1 VFLLINVVLFTHAD
15 YSQPYPNGPS
25 ISPTY
30 LNAADGQR
38 YWQVA
43 INLAEKFSFSVPPLW
58 DSRPEYP
65 LARSGPLTALTFSIP
80 IRLAG
85 LDQAAYW
92 IVLFQCFFLYVMA
105 LSARGLATPF
115 GVNPNIIQGLIL
127 FNPNL
132 IGLSHLAQSDLLF
145 AGVFTLFLSRLTRM
159 LSSPTNTSYSFFL
172 TLGLF
177 LGLLTLI
184 RDIGFAFTLFFPIV
198 IILTIFISP
207 TPLKSIARKISLGL
221 LSALL
226 VYIIVITPW
235 SIRNHLVFGQLSP
248 VVGQINQLH
257 YNYRQIVNLKNSG
270 FEGTNEEYISQRV
283 NSVLYNQGQG
293 ECVDY
298 LRPPISDECAGNLR
312 NAYAI
317 ALFSE
322 PKSILASAVIYAT
335 VRTLISGGSSR
346 LIEYLGF
353 DRSGRSIASME
364 SFSGL
369 SDFKTYLME
378 AAKGDKRTMI
388 LIVSC
393 FGFVLVTRLAGILGL
408 VYAFYR
414 RPNSRH
420 LQVFHILVSLFFL
433 VVYFAASTSRFRA
446 PLEPILMLYAAI
458 GLTGFTRTKRPHTR
472 RFQ

>member
-1 VFLLINVVLFTHAD
+1 MFLLINIVLFTHAE

-43 INLAEKFSFSVPPLW
+43 INLADKFSFSVPPLW

-80 IRLAG
+80 IRLVG

-115 GVNPNIIQGLIL
+115 RANPNIIQGLIL

-145 AGVFTLFLSRLTRM
+145 AGVFTLLLSHLTRM
-159 LSSPTNTSYSFFL
+159 LSSLPNTPRSVFL

-184 RDIGFAFTLFFPIV
+184 RDIGFAFTLFVPVV
-198 IILTIFISP
+198 IIFTIFISP
-207 TPLKSIARKISLGL
+207 TPLKTMARKLSIGL

-226 VYIIVITPW
+226 VYIVVISPW

-248 VVGQINQLH
+248 VVGQIQQLH
-257 YNYRQIVNLKNSG
+257 YNYSQIVNLKDSG
-270 FEGTNEEYISQRV
+270 FEGTNEEYISQRI
-283 NSVLYNQGQG
+283 NSVLVNQGQG

-298 LRPPISDECAGNLR
+298 LSPPISDECAGNLR

-322 PKSILASAVIYAT
+322 PKSILASAVTYAT
-335 VRTLISGGSSR
+335 IRTLISGGSSR
-346 LIEYLGF
+346 FIEYLGF
-353 DRSGRSIASME
+353 ERSDRLISSMQ

-369 SDFKTYLME
+369 SDFKTYLIE
-378 AAKGDKRTMI
+378 AAEGDKRTMM

-393 FGFVLVTRLAGILGL
+393 FGFILVTRLAGILGFI
-408 VYAFYR
+408 YTFYQ

-420 LQVFHILVSLFFL
+420 LQVFHLVIGLFFL
-433 VVYFAASTSRFRA
+433 GVYFAASTSRFRA

-458 GLTGFTRTKRPHTR
+458 GLACFTRTKGTR
-472 RFQ
+472 TRLLP